1 MLTSLPE
8 TLLSKLFLMF
18 FIDQMINFV
27 AKRIAKKKITIQSP
41 YDFWLY
47 NDSNK

>member
-1 MLTSLPE
+1 
-8 TLLSKLFLMF
+8 MF